1 MKTIEFTEEEVNAL
15 VQLLDIAVKSAGLNV
30 TQAVTLLMT
39 KIGPHLKSP
48 SEAARPSEAASPS
61 VVTEPKFAEAEVESE
76 SSIELVTEEK

>member
-30 TQAVTLLMT
+30 TQAVTLLMA
-39 KIGPHLKSP
+39 KINPP
-48 SEAARPSEAASPS
+48 PEAARPS
-61 VVTEPKFAEAEVESE
+61 VVTEPEFADSEVESE